1 MKGKKTVRKKEWEAK
16 AISNEGECHVK
27 INGGTT

>member
-1 MKGKKTVRKKEWEAK
+1 MKGKKAVRKKEWEAK
-16 AISNEGECHVK
+16 AISNEGECNVN